1 MTGKTLRHSFDTASG
16 ASALHMVSA
25 WSCEQRLVL
34 GQLATDAKSNE
45 ITAIPK
51 LLAMLSLK
59 GSVVTIDAMG
69 CQRGIAQQIV
79 DQKADYVLALKGN
92 QGTLCDDVRL
102 FLDDADRAPGPTH
115 TEVDGD
121 HGRIET
127 RTATTSSD
135 IGWLQE
141 SHQWPGLKMIG
152 KITRTR
158 ETLTKTSTE
167 TAYYIMSAAMAP
179 KQFND
184 IARAHWGIENS
195 LHWVLDVTMNE
206 DQQRNRLDNGPENL
220 AILRHLTLNIITKEP
235 AKISKRRKLNKAGW
249 SNTYLRKLLANF

>member
-16 ASALHMVSA
+16 TSPLHMVSA
-25 WSCEQRLVL
+25 WSCGQRLVL

-51 LLAMLSLK
+51 LLAMLSLQ
-59 GSVVTIDAMG
+59 GCVVTIDAMG
-69 CQRGIAQQIV
+69 CQRDIAKQII
-79 DQKADYVLALKGN
+79 DQDGDYVLALKGN
-92 QGTLCDDVRL
+92 QGRLYDDARL
-102 FLDDADRAPGPTH
+102 FLDEAGREPGPTH
-115 TEVDGD
+115 RQVDGD

-135 IGWLQE
+135 IAWLQE

-158 ETLTKTSTE
+158 ETPTKTSTE
-167 TAYYIMSAAMAP
+167 TAYYIMSAAMEP

-206 DQQRNRLDNGPENL
+206 DQQRTTAPK
-220 AILRHLTLNIITKEP
+220 TSP
-235 AKISKRRKLNKAGW
+235 S
-249 SNTYLRKLLANF
+249 